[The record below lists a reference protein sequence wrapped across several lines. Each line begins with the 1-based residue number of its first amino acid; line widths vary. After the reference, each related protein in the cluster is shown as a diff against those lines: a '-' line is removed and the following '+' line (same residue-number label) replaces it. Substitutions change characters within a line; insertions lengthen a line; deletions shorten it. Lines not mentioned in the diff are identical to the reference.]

1 MVKRFDKA
9 DEVNKA
15 IFVKRAHQDLNKPEK
30 TLEHVQT
37 KYHNDAMIR
46 AQQFS
51 GSYEN
56 PTENIDYDPNIQTRY
71 HKNIQI
77 LMRIIMSFL
86 FVQGKGLPLEHIETI

>member
-9 DEVNKA
+9 DEVNKV
-15 IFVKRAHQDLNKPEK
+15 IFVKRAYQDLNKPEK

-51 GSYEN
+51 GSYEI
-56 PTENIDYDPNIQTRY
+56 PQKISIM
-71 HKNIQI
+71 IQI
-77 LMRIIMSFL
+77 CKPDTTKIFRHLCVL
-86 FVQGKGLPLEHIETI
+86 